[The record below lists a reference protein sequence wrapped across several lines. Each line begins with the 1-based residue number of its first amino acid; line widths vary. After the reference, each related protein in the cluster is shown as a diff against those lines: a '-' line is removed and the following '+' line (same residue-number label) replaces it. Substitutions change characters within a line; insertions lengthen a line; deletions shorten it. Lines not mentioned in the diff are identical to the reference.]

1 MNKMEKEV
9 TVYIKTK
16 CPFCAE
22 LIKILNERGIKYKLV
37 DFIKNPEYVE
47 KIITRD
53 GNTPAPQ
60 VELNGRII
68 FDYATEEDLADEIE
82 EYLKS

>member
-1 MNKMEKEV
+1 MGKEV
-9 TVYIKTK
+9 IIYIKTK
-16 CPFCAE
+16 CPFCAK
-22 LIKILNERGIKYKLV
+22 LIEILNEKGIKYKLV

-47 KIITRD
+47 RIITRD

-68 FDYATEEDLADEIE
+68 FDYTTEEDLADEIE
-82 EYLKS
+82 EYSKG